1 MAARAA
7 QAGRLDS
14 DSQTDSNA
22 AKANGAHAAPANH
35 GSIGGGD
42 GMKRM
47 VRLVLALACACT
59 SIAGCNR
66 SPDAQEAAATGAQA
80 HQGEK
85 VRFNIANNYPNALP
99 VVGEA
104 GPKLAERIKR
114 ASGGSIEMKFHE
126 PGALVPA
133 LQSIQAVSK
142 GSVDGA
148 WSSPGFYSGTD
159 IAFNMFSTVPFGPAI
174 PEYLAWMFYGGG
186 IELQDEMFAPHN
198 IKAIVCGIHAPEAS
212 GWFRSEIKSVNDLK
226 GLKMRFFGLGAKV
239 MERLG
244 VSTQLL
250 APGDI
255 FQALQLGT
263 IDATEFSM
271 PVLDQKQG
279 FYQVAKY
286 YYFPG
291 WHQQASLVDLFISK
305 PKWDALSDQQ
315 KAIIEQACGDTLR
328 DIIAYSEAVQFKAMA
343 EMRDNNG
350 VKIMRWPPEI
360 LKAYEKAWSEVVAE
374 ESAKSDNFKKVWESY
389 SKFRKE
395 YAIWREMGYLQQ

>member
-1 MAARAA
+1 MQRIART
-7 QAGRLDS
+7 L
-14 DSQTDSNA
+14 
-22 AKANGAHAAPANH
+22 
-35 GSIGGGD
+35 
-42 GMKRM
+42 
-47 VRLVLALACACT
+47 LALACAGACFAA
-59 SIAGCNR
+59 SGPV
-66 SPDAQEAAATGAQA
+66 SAQDK
-80 HQGEK
+80 K
-85 VRFNIANNYPNALP
+85 VRFNVANNYPNALP

-104 GPKLAERIKR
+104 GPKLGERIKR
-114 ASGGSIEMKFHE
+114 ASGGSIDMKFHE

-142 GSVDGA
+142 GSVDAA

-159 IAFNMFSTVPFGPAI
+159 SAFNMFSTVPFGPAI
-174 PEYLAWMFYGGG
+174 PEYLAWMFHGGG
-186 IELQDEMFAPHN
+186 IQLQDEMFAKHG

-212 GWFRSEIKSVNDLK
+212 GWFRKEIKSVNDLK

-279 FYQVAKY
+279 FFQVAKY

-291 WHQQASLVDLFISK
+291 WHQQASIVDLFISK

-315 KAIIEQACGDTLR
+315 KATIELACGDMVR
-328 DIIAYSEAVQFKAMA
+328 DMAAYSEAVQFKAIA
-343 EMRDNNG
+343 EMRDKNG
-350 VKIMRWPPEI
+350 VKVMRWSPEI
-360 LKAYEKAWSEVVAE
+360 LKAYEKAWGEVVAE
-374 ESAKSDNFKKVWESY
+374 ESGKNPNFKKVWDSY
-389 SKFRKE
+389 ARFRKD
-395 YAIWREMGYLQQ
+395 YSIWREAGYLQQ